1 MYKISE
7 SVQRYKIIFIILL
20 SFFGWTNLCAQP
32 EWELQKET
40 ENIQVYF
47 KQSDEET
54 YCIKVVTTF
63 PVPHEVLIDE
73 LYENIADYPEW
84 IYRCAEAKWIEKN
97 GDHKILYTVS
107 KIPWPF
113 PDRDVVTKMQKP
125 EIAGKKI
132 ILHSYSVPDYIPEK
146 ENYQRQKFSEV
157 YWYLIPD
164 GNKVRAQYF
173 LTIKI
178 TQRIPDFILKMI
190 ACKGPYESFEN
201 LHVRLSEK

>member
-1 MYKISE
+1 
-7 SVQRYKIIFIILL
+7 VQRYKIIFIILL
-20 SFFGWTNLCAQP
+20 SFFGWKSLHAQS

-84 IYRCAEAKWIEKN
+84 IYRCEEAKWIEKN
-97 GDHKILYTVS
+97 GDNKILYTVS

-146 ENYQRQKFSEV
+146 ENYQRQEFSEV

-164 GNKVRAQYF
+164 GNRVKAQYF

-178 TQRIPDFILKMI
+178 TQAIPDFILKMI

-201 LHVRLSEK
+201 LHGRLSEK